1 MSGYPCSDT
10 CKSVPD
16 PEVSIVRRFTPAA
29 ILAIIIFCVSPVF
42 AWGPT
47 GHTIVT
53 GSAIELLPPELKP
66 FYEANSRYL
75 IALCTLPDDWKQ
87 THKETGNQHFIDLD
101 MLDKPPFKG
110 VIGERE
116 AVEKRFGKEKLAQAG
131 LLPWTIQER
140 YARLVSAM
148 KEGDM
153 EEVVVQSA
161 VLAHFVGD
169 AHVPFHVTRYY
180 DGRLP
185 EQKGVH
191 NRWEEIL
198 PATMLKSESIKPD
211 QAQRIDDV
219 LVSAFGWVV
228 SAYGQ
233 LDSVLAAEDKARG
246 RDPGHAYSYYKTL
259 ASESGGV
266 LKGQLERS
274 AEALAGV
281 YIKAWQDA
289 GQPELPDRTAPIY
302 WGH

>member
-1 MSGYPCSDT
+1 MTLNLYT
-10 CKSVPD
+10 
-16 PEVSIVRRFTPAA
+16 EVFVMRRLSFAA
-29 ILAIIIFCVSPVF
+29 ILALIICCASPVF

-53 GSAIELLPPELKP
+53 GDAIELLPPQIKP

-87 THKETGNQHFIDLD
+87 TYKETGNQHFIDLD
-101 MLDKPPFKG
+101 LLDKPPFEN
-110 VIGERE
+110 VVGERE
-116 AVEKRFGKEKLAQAG
+116 AVGKRFGKEKLAQAG

-140 YARLVSAM
+140 YDKLVGAM
-148 KEGDM
+148 KAGNM

-169 AHVPFHVTRYY
+169 AHVPFHVTQYY
-180 DGRLP
+180 DGKIP

-191 NRWEEIL
+191 NHWEEIL
-198 PATMLKSESIKPD
+198 PATMLRGESIKPD
-211 QAQRIDDV
+211 QPQRIDDI
-219 LVSAFGWVV
+219 LSSAFGWVV
-228 SAYGQ
+228 SSYNQ
-233 LDSVLAAEDKARG
+233 LDSVLAAEDKARE
-246 RDPGHAYSYYKTL
+246 RDPAHAYSYYKTL
-259 ASESGGV
+259 YTESGAV
-266 LKGQLERS
+266 LRGQLEDS

-289 GQPELPDRTAPIY
+289 GRPDMPDKTAPMY